1 MTDNKR
7 RPGNQSPRSRN
18 GILDDRP
25 GRGRPLSRAKHA
37 RMLSAATRIFLERG
51 YDAASMDMV
60 ALDAGVSKA
69 TIYSH
74 FTSKDALF
82 GAIIDAL
89 VKGMVID
96 IGRLA
101 VDQAPPEQ
109 VLTQIGR
116 AYLELALATRSL
128 ALHRLVVVEAA
139 RTAGLGKLIYRT
151 GPARVAAA
159 LATYLERQPALAVG
173 DVRLAAEQFLGMVL
187 GHAQIRL
194 LLKAA
199 PLQHARADIDRSVAQ
214 AVATFLRGAFAA

>member
-1 MTDNKR
+1 
-7 RPGNQSPRSRN
+7 
-18 GILDDRP
+18 
-25 GRGRPLSRAKHA
+25 
-37 RMLSAATRIFLERG
+37 MLSAATQIFLERG

-60 ALDAGVSKA
+60 ALHAGVSKA

-109 VLTQIGR
+109 VLTQVGR
-116 AYLELALATRSL
+116 AYLDLALAARSL

-139 RTAGLGKLIYRT
+139 RTTGLGKLIYRT
-151 GPARVAAA
+151 GPARLADA
-159 LATYLERQPALAVG
+159 LARYLERQPALAVA

-187 GHAQIRL
+187 GHAQLRL

-199 PLQHARADIDRSVAQ
+199 PPQHARADIDRLVTQ
-214 AVATFLRGAFAA
+214 AVATFLRGAFAV